1 MGIRLSSGD
10 RVSIIGGGPAGS
22 FAALHMLEQ
31 SERLGMQLEVLIFE
45 PRNFQLPGPGGCN
58 RCAGI
63 LSSRLMRDLE
73 RLGMPLPTDVVQSE
87 IRAYSV
93 HLDHEM
99 VRIDQP
105 DPEDR
110 IVSIYRGVGPQ
121 DAQGG
126 QASSFDGYL
135 LDKACARGAKW
146 IQARAIS
153 VSGNEKP
160 IVHTAQETFPTDLV
174 ILATGVNSRSPMDE
188 SFGYKPPP
196 TETMAQDEFLLP
208 QGWPTD
214 LVSAYFQKPAG
225 LVFGALIPKGRYVN
239 ISLLGRGLGTKAIRD
254 FIEAH
259 ELNQDLPMATGSLC
273 GCTPRIAVGAAARYF
288 GDRWVA
294 VGDAAITRLYKDG
307 IGAAFSTAEKA
318 VHTALSIG
326 ISEADFKKGFA
337 PFCEKISKDNGYG
350 RILFQLWALTLRS
363 RLLMNIWLGVIQSE
377 ESLPHAQRILSR
389 ILWGMF
395 TGSQPYR
402 DLLRSLFRV
411 KTLLP
416 LYQSVRKN
424 LGKRAAQDYE

>member
-1 MGIRLSSGD
+1 M
-10 RVSIIGGGPAGS
+10 
-22 FAALHMLEQ
+22 
-31 SERLGMQLEVLIFE
+31 
-45 PRNFQLPGPGGCN
+45 
-58 RCAGI
+58 
-63 LSSRLMRDLE
+63 
-73 RLGMPLPTDVVQSE
+73 
-87 IRAYSV
+87 
-93 HLDHEM
+93 
-99 VRIDQP
+99 
-105 DPEDR
+105 
-110 IVSIYRGVGPQ
+110 GPQ

-174 ILATGVNSRSPMDE
+174 ILATGVNSRPPMDE

-225 LVFGALIPKGRYVN
+225 LAFGALIPKGRYVN

-273 GCTPRIAVGAAARYF
+273 GCTPRIAVGSAARYF

-326 ISEADFKKGFA
+326 ISEADFK
-337 PFCEKISKDNGYG
+337 N
-350 RILFQLWALTLRS
+350 ALASSFLR
-363 RLLMNIWLGVIQSE
+363 RANIHWS
-377 ESLPHAQRILSR
+377 LSR
-389 ILWGMF
+389 I
-395 TGSQPYR
+395 
-402 DLLRSLFRV
+402 RS
-411 KTLLP
+411 K
-416 LYQSVRKN
+416 
-424 LGKRAAQDYE
+424 